1 MNKNTMVRWI
11 LDIMVTVCVIYAGWS
26 FRQFTKLNEN
36 DIIQRTQLESVNQS
50 VGALNETLREL
61 TESINGQN
69 SQLQALIVMSTVRSD
84 PWSGKMMVEFQS
96 EWFDIMR
103 PILPDLTLSDIP
115 DVYQIQKNHAKEL
128 LPKGL

>member
-1 MNKNTMVRWI
+1 
-11 LDIMVTVCVIYAGWS
+11 MVTVCVIYAGWS

-50 VGALNETLREL
+50 VGALNDTLRDL
-61 TESINGQN
+61 TASINGQN

-96 EWFDIMR
+96 EWFDIIQ
-103 PILPDLTLSDIP
+103 PLLPELNLSDIP
-115 DVYQIQKNHAKEL
+115 DVYHIQKNHAKEL